1 MTIIIANSA
10 RINAKYIKNG
20 SVQGRY
26 ECVQK
31 LEDKFYTRINQ
42 YKNRNKCTFDYIK
55 NAYSY
60 VLEGNKTVVTHP
72 LNADTANYSGVWLA
86 ENPERKN
93 GTRTI
98 LGYFVELLVNRKNE
112 DFAGVSIDTL
122 MHESDHLFSYLTNP
136 KYIKR
141 MLKVSEYENEK
152 QSYEKFFV
160 NNIQSPMKPEEFKTK
175 LYHFIKIDT
184 PDEIQIDVL
193 QNFRYKLINEIN
205 AYNAGMKYTTKYRN
219 LNPDKIYEPYYN
231 QVEVLNLNEK
241 LDIVTKLTETSI
253 AETRKSAAT
262 S

>member
-1 MTIIIANSA
+1 M
-10 RINAKYIKNG
+10 
-20 SVQGRY
+20 
-26 ECVQK
+26 
-31 LEDKFYTRINQ
+31 
-42 YKNRNKCTFDYIK
+42 
-55 NAYSY
+55 
-60 VLEGNKTVVTHP
+60 
-72 LNADTANYSGVWLA
+72 
-86 ENPERKN
+86 
-93 GTRTI
+93 
-98 LGYFVELLVNRKNE
+98 NRKNE